1 MITSMPV
8 YSGASPRGPEPQ
20 ARRPA
25 LWRACGSPCGV
36 YAKCGWVARTSKF
49 VEGFTSN
56 KRAGRHIEH
65 TVFGIE
71 LVDRRAATHR
81 VAFAEDLL
89 KVTLKQFVATVLHNI
104 FSWLLTAAHY
114 RV

>member
-20 ARRPA
+20 AETAGIVESLRFAVRRV
-25 LWRACGSPCGV
+25 RKVRVG
-36 YAKCGWVARTSKF
+36 RTEITSKF
-49 VEGFTSN
+49 VEGFTPN

-81 VAFAEDLL
+81 VAFAEDLKWL
-89 KVTLKQFVATVLHNI
+89 CWRRFVAD
-104 FSWLLTAAHY
+104 
-114 RV
+114 

>member
-36 YAKCGWVARTSKF
+36 RKVRVGRTEITSKF
-49 VEGFTSN
+49 VEGFTPN

-89 KVTLKQFVATVLHNI
+89 KVAVKQFVDTVIHNI
-104 FSWLLTAAHY
+104 TAP
-114 RV
+114 